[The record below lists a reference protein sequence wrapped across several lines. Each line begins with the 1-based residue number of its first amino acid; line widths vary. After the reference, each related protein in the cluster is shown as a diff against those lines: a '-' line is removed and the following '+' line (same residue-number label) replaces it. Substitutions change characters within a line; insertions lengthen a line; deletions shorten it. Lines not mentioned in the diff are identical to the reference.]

1 MQHHN
6 GHRVRQKNI
15 FSQIKNFIC
24 FDDLF
29 SDGIPLKYVSL
40 VLFGFLLGVIY
51 IFNSYNSSHLMN
63 EENKLNDELLTLK
76 TEYMVLKS
84 DFDTLKL
91 QSNVISQGDDL
102 GLKKSNVP
110 PKILHLEK

>member
-1 MQHHN
+1 MRYRN
-6 GHRVRQKNI
+6 NRINRKNI
-15 FSQIKNFIC
+15 FSKIKNFIS

-29 SDGIPLKYVSL
+29 SDGIPLKYVPF
-40 VLFGFLLGVIY
+40 VLFYFLLGILY
-51 IFNSYNSSHLMN
+51 IFNSYNNSHLIN
-63 EENKLNDELLTLK
+63 EENILNDELLTLK

-91 QSNVISQGDDL
+91 QSNIIMHGDDF

>member
-1 MQHHN
+1 
-6 GHRVRQKNI
+6 
-15 FSQIKNFIC
+15 
-24 FDDLF
+24 
-29 SDGIPLKYVSL
+29 
-40 VLFGFLLGVIY
+40 
-51 IFNSYNSSHLMN
+51 MN

-91 QSNVISQGDDL
+91 QSSIINQGDDL

-110 PKILHLEK
+110 PKTIHLEK

>member
-1 MQHHN
+1 MRYRN
-6 GHRVRQKNI
+6 SRVRKKNI
-15 FSQIKNFIC
+15 FSSIKNYIS

-29 SDGIPLKYVSL
+29 SDGIPLRYVPF
-40 VLFGFLLGVIY
+40 VLFSFLLGVIY
-51 IFNSYNSSHLMN
+51 IFNSYNNSHLIN
-63 EENKLNDELLTLK
+63 EENILNDELLTLK

-84 DFDTLKL
+84 NFDTLKL
-91 QSNVISQGDDL
+91 QSNIIVQGDDY